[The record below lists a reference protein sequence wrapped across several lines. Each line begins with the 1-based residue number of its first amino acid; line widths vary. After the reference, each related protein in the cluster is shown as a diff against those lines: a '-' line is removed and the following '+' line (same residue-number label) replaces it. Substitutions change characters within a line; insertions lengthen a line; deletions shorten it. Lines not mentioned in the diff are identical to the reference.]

1 MKVAVVGS
9 RTVNNLELDTYL
21 PEGVT
26 EIVSGGAK
34 GVDSI
39 AKGYAYDN
47 NLKYKEFLPE
57 YNKYGKG
64 APLKRNELIADYAD
78 VVYAFWDGK
87 SRGTKYVI
95 DYCKSTGKE
104 IKIFISEEK

>member
-1 MKVAVVGS
+1 MKIAVIGS
-9 RTVNNLELDTYL
+9 RTVDNFELDTYL

-34 GVDSI
+34 GVDLL
-39 AKGYAYDN
+39 AKEYAGVN
-47 NLKYKEFLPE
+47 NLRYREFLPE

-78 VVYAFWDGK
+78 AVYAFWDGK

-95 DYCKSTGKE
+95 DYCKSTGRE
-104 IKIFISEEK
+104 IKIFISEKK